1 MKAWKKILVAV
12 AIVVAV
18 VAALTAYWHF
28 VPWWAAL
35 VTALAFIAGMAAG
48 YALKAWCDKHVT
60 EGL

>member
-35 VTALAFIAGMAAG
+35 ATALAFITGAATG
-48 YALKAWCDKHVT
+48 YVLKLWIDKHVT